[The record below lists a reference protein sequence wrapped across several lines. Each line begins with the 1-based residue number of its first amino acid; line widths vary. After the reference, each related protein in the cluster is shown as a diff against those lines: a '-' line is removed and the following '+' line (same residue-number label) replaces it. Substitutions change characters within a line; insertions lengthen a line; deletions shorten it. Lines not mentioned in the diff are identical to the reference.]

1 MINMRILKR
10 FFMIYALLTL
20 SFVKSASAEEVKDTL
35 KVGFYVNNIYDIDYK
50 KGTYKLSLFIWTISK
65 KKIYELDEYLD
76 FSGQVEYN
84 QYLNHEEIITGLNS
98 DTLYWSEIEAQV
110 EILQEYNANKFPF
123 DKEKIELLVEFTD
136 DDSDSTIFQIDNSSI
151 LDKVSI
157 PNGWKLNVEP
167 YINKYVTSYPTSFG
181 DPRLSSYKVN
191 TVSITYV
198 LSRDSFALFIK
209 MFVALFI
216 SFLIACSSIFISN
229 DSFDPRFGLIVGGLF
244 GTISNKY
251 ITDSFLPESTS
262 LNLSDKLHLLTITY
276 LLIMTIVTIAENR
289 FKLENNAKYEKYMFF
304 GILISYIT
312 LITLLILYN

>member
-1 MINMRILKR
+1 M
-10 FFMIYALLTL
+10 FYALLTL
-20 SFVKSASAEEVKDTL
+20 SFVTSASAEEVKDTL

-84 QYLNHEEIITGLNS
+84 QYLNHEEIITGMNS

-157 PNGWKLNVEP
+157 PNGWKLNVKP

-181 DPRLSSYKVN
+181 DPRLNSYKVN
-191 TVSITYV
+191 TVSLTYV

-229 DSFDPRFGLIVGGLF
+229 DSFEPRFGLIVGGLF

-312 LITLLILYN
+312 LVTLLILYN

>member
-1 MINMRILKR
+1 MRILKR

-20 SFVKSASAEEVKDTL
+20 SFVTSASAEEVKDTL

-312 LITLLILYN
+312 LVTLLILYI